1 MNITGEKHKVT
12 DTIELVQDATPS
24 QVTVIIDKYLATM
37 KSDLLS
43 RDEVFDLLLDIRHAA
58 TNN

>member
-1 MNITGEKHKVT
+1 MT

-43 RDEVFDLLLDIRHAA
+43 RSEVFDLLLDIRHAA